1 MFLPKAIVY
10 RNLKSVNVNQDIKR
24 KIPLFF
30 FFGLTW
36 RNDVIAA
43 FLIKFYHICTGMK
56 EEIYCIGRMEPFI
69 PLLSLK
75 DNTIIFIPII

>member
-1 MFLPKAIVY
+1 ML
-10 RNLKSVNVNQDIKR
+10 IKIS
-24 KIPLFF
+24 KEKYLFFFF

-43 FLIKFYHICTGMK
+43 FLIKFYHICTGLK
-56 EEIYCIGRMEPFI
+56 EEIYYIGRMEPFI